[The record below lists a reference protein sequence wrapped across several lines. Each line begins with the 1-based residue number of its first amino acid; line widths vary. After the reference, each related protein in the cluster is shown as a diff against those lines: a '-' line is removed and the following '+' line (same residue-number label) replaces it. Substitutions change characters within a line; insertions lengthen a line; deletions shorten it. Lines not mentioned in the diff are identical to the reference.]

1 MITLQKR
8 KVKVGKEITCKS
20 PKKSRERNSWPL
32 QKSWPDGPDAIKTM
46 DLFDQGGRIR
56 ETFVPGSAGSLFSD
70 YVKGLLRSEQREVNK
85 GELSPK
91 DETSDRK
98 TAMT

>member
-1 MITLQKR
+1 
-8 KVKVGKEITCKS
+8 
-20 PKKSRERNSWPL
+20 
-32 QKSWPDGPDAIKTM
+32 M